1 MHFHRLERGADQK
14 CVFHDLQ
21 YWLFVRLFSLKGEE
35 YSDGSLQQSVE
46 IRTISAI
53 LASDSIALENG
64 ETHGFEARHMDGVSR
79 RHKQ

>member
-1 MHFHRLERGADQK
+1 MLIKNVSSMIFNTGYLSD
-14 CVFHDLQ
+14 FS
-21 YWLFVRLFSLKGEE
+21 SLKGEE